1 MWVIVAIVLLVAGT
15 LVDVENPAARAKAV
29 ESFVIGHVSNGY
41 HWGPLP
47 GVDITLPPFLPIHAL
62 MLIFGAVIL
71 YQIFVVRY
79 DKTAKVPTGMTNALE
94 AFVVHLRD
102 QISIQFLGE
111 DDGRKMAPLFI
122 TFFFFILTLNVMGLI
137 PLFATATSNVNVT
150 ASLALIT
157 LVFMIFGTIYKNGP
171 IGFMKAFIPPGVPW
185 PLLLII
191 VPIEFVG
198 MFIKAGSLT
207 IRLFANM
214 LGGHIAIL
222 ALLGLV
228 VTYGLGGMP
237 FMVLAL
243 GTYVLEVLVAVL
255 QAYIF
260 TLLSAVF
267 IGMMY
272 HPAH

>member
-1 MWVIVAIVLLVAGT
+1 VAFILLVAGT
-15 LVDVENPAARAKAV
+15 LLEVGDNPGERAKAT
-29 ESFVIGHVSNGY
+29 ESFVMHHVANGH

-47 GVDITLPPFLPIHAL
+47 GVNIPLPSFLPIHAL
-62 MLIFGAVIL
+62 MLIIGAVIL
-71 YQIFVVRY
+71 HQLFVVRY
-79 DKTAKVPTGMTNALE
+79 NHKAKVPTGMTNALE
-94 AFVVHLRD
+94 SFVVYMRD
-102 QISIQFLGE
+102 EISIQFLGE
-111 DDGRKMAPLFI
+111 EDGRKMAPLFI
-122 TFFFFILTLNVMGLI
+122 TFFFFILTLNLMGLI

-157 LVFMIFGTIYKNGP
+157 LAFMIFGTIYKNGVL
-171 IGFMKAFIPPGVPW
+171 GFFQAFIPPGIPW

-191 VPIEFVG
+191 VPLEFIG
-198 MFIKAGSLT
+198 MFIKVLALT

-214 LGGHIAIL
+214 LGGHIAIF

-228 VTYGLGGMP
+228 VTYGLGGLP

-243 GTYVLEVLVAVL
+243 GVYLLEVLVSVL

>member
-1 MWVIVAIVLLVAGT
+1 
-15 LVDVENPAARAKAV
+15 
-29 ESFVIGHVSNGY
+29 
-41 HWGPLP
+41 
-47 GVDITLPPFLPIHAL
+47 
-62 MLIFGAVIL
+62 
-71 YQIFVVRY
+71 
-79 DKTAKVPTGMTNALE
+79 
-94 AFVVHLRD
+94 
-102 QISIQFLGE
+102 
-111 DDGRKMAPLFI
+111 MAPLFI
-122 TFFFFILTLNVMGLI
+122 TFFFFILTLNLMGLI

-157 LVFMIFGTIYKNGP
+157 LAFMIFGTIYKNGLL
-171 IGFMKAFIPPGVPW
+171 GFFQAFIPPGIPW

-191 VPIEFVG
+191 VPLEFIG
-198 MFIKAGSLT
+198 MFIKVLALT

-214 LGGHIAIL
+214 LGGHIAIF

-228 VTYGLGGMP
+228 VTYGLGGLP

-243 GTYVLEVLVAVL
+243 GVYLLEVLVSVL

>member
-1 MWVIVAIVLLVAGT
+1 MIVAIVLLAAGT
-15 LVDVENPAARAKAV
+15 LYEIGDPAHRSIAV
-29 ESFVIGHVSNGY
+29 EKFVMGHVTNGY

-47 GVDITLPPFLPIHAL
+47 GVNIPLPPFLPIHAL
-62 MLIFGAVIL
+62 MLIFGSVIL
-71 YQIFVVRY
+71 YQLFVVRY
-79 DKTAKVPTGMTNALE
+79 DRGAKVPTGMTNALE
-94 AFVVHLRD
+94 AFVVYMRD
-102 QISIQFLGE
+102 DISIQFLGE
-111 DDGRKMAPLFI
+111 EDGRKMAPLFI

-137 PLFATATSNVNVT
+137 PLFATATSNINVT
-150 ASLALIT
+150 GSLAAIT
-157 LVFMIFGTIYKNGP
+157 LAFMVFGTIYKNG
-171 IGFMKAFIPPGVPW
+171 IVGFMKAFIPAGVPW

-191 VPIEFVG
+191 VPLEFVG
-198 MFIKAGSLT
+198 MFIKAGALT

-214 LGGHIAIL
+214 LGGHIAIS

-237 FMVLAL
+237 FMVLAI
-243 GTYVLEVLVAVL
+243 GTYLLEVLVAVL